1 MGIQTKTKC
10 SESPLW
16 LPSPWLPTLGRR
28 LPLSMLLPMPPS
40 DPNTAVAD
48 TISAPSANP
57 RVEKARS
64 PMSLTTAPSS
74 TDALE
79 SSSDSVHP
87 SLNSACGDLRPAL
100 VSSDPNSDMA
110 PVDLLSAATAP
121 SSATLSADL
130 TSRTFAPNSL
140 TSAPLLASVVVTP
153 RSQDPVSDTTLLRS
167 SRSISNL
174 NLNFMLLVTRPE
186 SASPLSVALSPSP
199 ALATRS
205 RDHPPTTDVMCTP
218 NTSTPEL
225 ESLFSLTDRESS
237 ANGEMP
243 EEWQIQMSSFLNF
256 KRSPCEDR
264 VILA

>member
-87 SLNSACGDLRPAL
+87 SPNSACSDLRPPL
-100 VSSDPNSDMA
+100 VSTDPNSDMA
-110 PVDLLSAATAP
+110 PADLLSAASAP
-121 SSATLSADL
+121 NSATLSADL
-130 TSRTFAPNSL
+130 ISRTFALNSL
-140 TSAPLLASVVVTP
+140 TSAPLLASVVATP
-153 RSQDPVSDTTLLRS
+153 TSADPVLDTTLPRS
-167 SRSISNL
+167 SRSIGNL
-174 NLNFMLLVTRPE
+174 LLNSRLLNTRPE
-186 SASPLSVALSPSP
+186 SASPLSVAEFPSL
-199 ALATRS
+199 ALTTVS
-205 RDHPPTTDVMCTP
+205 RDHLPPTETMSTP
-218 NTSTPEL
+218 NTFTPTL
-225 ESLFSLTDRESS
+225 ANPFSLTSKESS
-237 ANGEMP
+237 ASGELC
-243 EEWQIQMSSFLNF
+243 ELTGSNEFFL
-256 KRSPCEDR
+256 
-264 VILA
+264 